1 MLVFG
6 HRWLPKSLYDN
17 WPEQAVLVIT
27 SDEHCRFGFGFP
39 AEIII
44 EETNRVKI
52 PTWEAKLR
60 EILFKPVSPPLST
73 KGREGSGAG

>member
-1 MLVFG
+1 M
-6 HRWLPKSLYDN
+6 PKGSGPATERSEVKS
-17 WPEQAVLVIT
+17 PE
-27 SDEHCRFGFGFP
+27 
-39 AEIII
+39 EIII